1 MKEEARPPTTT
12 TYREDHLR
20 WVYLPRSH
28 GQGQNQHSAQVG
40 GTLTPAVFT
49 PLCSAPLSSGSWHSN
64 WDTTVDQPSWAPGPL
79 FTGLS
84 QPFLVLWRPLCSQ
97 VPDDCSPRAGLRAN
111 QISPGPP
118 SPPRTCCPSTWQLR
132 QKAASEIYLMKD
144 TVFFVEQ
151 TMKS

>member
-1 MKEEARPPTTT
+1 MKEEAPPPRPLPLTEKTTSDGVPAKVT
-12 TYREDHLR
+12 RPGPEPAFSPGWWDLWRLR
-20 WVYLPRSH
+20 S
-28 GQGQNQHSAQVG
+28 S
-40 GTLTPAVFT
+40 
-49 PLCSAPLSSGSWHSN
+49 PLCSAPLPSGSWHSN
-64 WDTTVDQPSWAPGPL
+64 WDPTVGQPSWAPGPL

-84 QPFLVLWRPLCSQ
+84 QPFPVLWRPLCSQ
-97 VPDDCSPRAGLRAN
+97 VPDNCSPRAGLRAN